1 MAKQKRSKW
10 KIIAGIILIIQII
23 VSAVTV
29 GLAAWVNVLPDKYL
43 LLAGLILL
51 WLVCMVYI
59 LFYCGGKKK
68 KSKKRRYIKRSIG
81 CVIAALIIAAG
92 SYGSYMLAEA
102 GLALNRITDKDIVTD
117 TVSVYVLKD
126 NPAKTVMD
134 AKDSVF
140 AITEN
145 YDYEHTKKAIESI
158 NEEVGK
164 EIQTQSYDN
173 VFAMIDA
180 LYSGDVDAM
189 VLNEAYVDIIE
200 AQKGYEDFS
209 DRTKTLFV
217 HEEEKVV
224 EEKPQ
229 TKEKS
234 ITTDTFVIYVSGSD
248 TRNLKLA
255 TSRSDVNILVVV
267 NPQTKQVLLVN
278 TPRDYYVQ
286 TSVSGQMRDKLTHC
300 GIYGINCSMET
311 LGTLYDEPVDYY
323 VQINFAGFE
332 TLVDAIGGITIEAE
346 KSFRTSEGGFYITQG
361 TNQLNGAQALAY
373 ARERKSFADGDNARG
388 RHQMQAISAIIAKVS
403 SGTTI
408 LNNYSGIMD
417 SMEGMFS
424 TSMSAS
430 DISALVKMQL
440 DDMAQ
445 WNVKSFAVSGTGSSQ
460 VTYSMP
466 TKRSYVMYPDEDQ
479 INYARILVDKV
490 IDGVSLSDEDM
501 VMPTLQ

>member
-23 VSAVTV
+23 VSAVTI

-43 LLAGLILL
+43 LLTGLILL

-158 NEEVGK
+158 NDEVGK

-189 VLNEAYVDIIE
+189 VLNEAYADIIE

-311 LGTLYDEPVDYY
+311 L
-323 VQINFAGFE
+323 
-332 TLVDAIGGITIEAE
+332 
-346 KSFRTSEGGFYITQG
+346 
-361 TNQLNGAQALAY
+361 
-373 ARERKSFADGDNARG
+373 
-388 RHQMQAISAIIAKVS
+388 
-403 SGTTI
+403 
-408 LNNYSGIMD
+408 
-417 SMEGMFS
+417 
-424 TSMSAS
+424 
-430 DISALVKMQL
+430 
-440 DDMAQ
+440 
-445 WNVKSFAVSGTGSSQ
+445 
-460 VTYSMP
+460 
-466 TKRSYVMYPDEDQ
+466 
-479 INYARILVDKV
+479 
-490 IDGVSLSDEDM
+490 
-501 VMPTLQ
+501 